1 MPKAIPARLEGGQIW
16 QWHPAEFRSARDY
29 VTPFS
34 LAVSATAVDLH
45 DEAIRFA
52 QLAYEIRDPQLPV
65 FAKHW
70 PGITLLREDL
80 RFAQILAGMGMK

>member
-1 MPKAIPARLEGGQIW
+1 MAVAPRGISLSPRL
-16 QWHPAEFRSARDY
+16 RDALL
-29 VTPFS
+29 VG
-34 LAVSATAVDLH
+34 LSATAVDLH